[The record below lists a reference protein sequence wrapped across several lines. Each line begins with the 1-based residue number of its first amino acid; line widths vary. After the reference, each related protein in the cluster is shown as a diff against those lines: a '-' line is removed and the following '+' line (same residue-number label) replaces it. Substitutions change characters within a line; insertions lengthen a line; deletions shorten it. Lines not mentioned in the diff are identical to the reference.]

1 MKLLTHL
8 IAISLV
14 LPLAAETLTITTKEG
29 RGADASVT
37 GTNPG
42 DPPSHNKNFGAE
54 PKLGFK
60 GSRNLSYHSDIYLRF
75 DLAPLKKRK
84 VKSARLLLSA
94 ADGWNYAIT
103 GVQMNLNP
111 PGNQSG
117 SFDEIRIAKSF
128 ADLLSGTNTIAS
140 ESFSAPAGTSLDGL
154 ASGAGWDGPWQ
165 TKEPFS
171 KVGGGT
177 ADAKGKFTRTGGAL
191 TMRGTAN
198 RKLAAPIKQE
208 SGTVWVAVILQSGNA
223 SRTATFSLMEGDQTV
238 LSVSHRPIQGVG
250 FAGKTIPSND
260 KESNL
265 VVARIDFSP
274 IGNEAWFWANPSTD
288 KEPDKANAQGY
299 TRAILSPK
307 SKTASLYGLRDGYA
321 GGPDPDDAAPNNQP
335 ELDEEWDEMKITWD
349 NAPANMD
356 GLLGNRTSTG
366 NAYHLYSLDLQGAR
380 EGLEIPISAK
390 KIAWFI
396 NQDTDGI
403 ATFIL
408 EGHEDRSLDMA
419 SKENKQL
426 APPRLVVETE

>member
-1 MKLLTHL
+1 MKPLTHL
-8 IAISLV
+8 LSISLM
-14 LPLAAETLTITTKEG
+14 LPLAAETLTLTTRDG

-42 DPPSHNKNFGAE
+42 DPPSHNKNFGSASE
-54 PKLGFK
+54 LGFK
-60 GSRNLSYHSDIYLRF
+60 GSKNPSYHSDIYLRF
-75 DLAPLKKRK
+75 DLAPLKKHK
-84 VKSARLLLSA
+84 VKSAKLLLSA

-103 GVQMNLNP
+103 GVQLNLNP

-128 ADLLSGTNTIAS
+128 ADLLSGTNAIAA
-140 ESFSAPAGTSLDGL
+140 EDFDATAGAPLAGL
-154 ASGAGWDGPWQ
+154 ASGTGWAGPWQ
-165 TKEPFS
+165 TKEAFS
-171 KVGGGT
+171 KVGGTAAGT
-177 ADAKGKFTRTGGAL
+177 VGKFKRSGASL
-191 TMRGTAN
+191 TMRGTA
-198 RKLAAPIKQE
+198 RRELATPVKQA
-208 SGTVWVAVILQSGNA
+208 SGTVWVAVMLQSGNA

-238 LSVSHRPIQGVG
+238 LSMSHRPLQGVG

-260 KESNL
+260 KENNL

-288 KEPDKANAQGY
+288 KEPDKASSQGY
-299 TRAILSPK
+299 VRSILSPK

-335 ELDEEWDEMKITWD
+335 ELGEDWDEMKLTWD
-349 NAPANMD
+349 NAPANVDDMS
-356 GLLGNRTSTG
+356 GSRTATG

-380 EGLEIPISAK
+380 EALEIPIAAK
-390 KIAWFI
+390 KIAWFL
-396 NQDTDGI
+396 NQDTDGL

-408 EGHEDRSLDMA
+408 EGHEDRSLDIA
-419 SKENKQL
+419 SKESRLL